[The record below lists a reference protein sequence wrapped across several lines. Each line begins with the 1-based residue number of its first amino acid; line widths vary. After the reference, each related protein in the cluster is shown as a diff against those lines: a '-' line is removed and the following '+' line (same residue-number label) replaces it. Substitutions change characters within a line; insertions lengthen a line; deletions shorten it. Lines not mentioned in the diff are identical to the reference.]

1 MFNDLVA
8 ENAIMFPPLH
18 EGNLHIFM
26 GQDWGSFSEPLIQ
39 NFKTVCETLLLGR
52 GSFLAAESLIWLVIT
67 KVFPGSMKH
76 N

>member
-39 NFKTVCETLLLGR
+39 NFKTVYKNFGY
-52 GSFLAAESLIWLVIT
+52 VIPIFSDMGT
-67 KVFPGSMKH
+67 MY
-76 N
+76 